1 MLRRRQVSADYK
13 VAKLAD
19 FGLARPL
26 VRRPVR
32 RDSGGGGG
40 DAAEGAMT
48 PRIGPRKYRAPEV
61 EAAKAYDTQ
70 ADMYSFGVMIRELL
84 EQLKGRRV
92 RRYGVSYDFM
102 RALGRCCMREEPAG
116 RPTALDALAC
126 LQQHRGAPLHHGAW
140 AGAPLG
146 QVAAA
151 LLQPLPPAG
160 RESGRKRKRS
170 RSRDSTRGSSSSSSS
185 SSSSGSESVERL
197 VRLARVRGGPV
208 LDDTD
213 TDADD

>member
-1 MLRRRQVSADYK
+1 MSADYK

-61 EAAKAYDTQ
+61 EAGKAYDTQ
-70 ADMYSFGVMIRELL
+70 ADMYSFGVMVRELL

-92 RRYGVSYDFM
+92 RRYGVTYDFL
-102 RALGRCCMREEPAG
+102 RALGRCCMREEPAA

-140 AGAPLG
+140 GGAPLG
-146 QVAAA
+146 QVSAA
-151 LLQPLPPAG
+151 LLQPAASRGASAAG

-170 RSRDSTRGSSSSSSS
+170 RSRASTRGSSSSSSS
-185 SSSSGSESVERL
+185 SSSSGSESAERL